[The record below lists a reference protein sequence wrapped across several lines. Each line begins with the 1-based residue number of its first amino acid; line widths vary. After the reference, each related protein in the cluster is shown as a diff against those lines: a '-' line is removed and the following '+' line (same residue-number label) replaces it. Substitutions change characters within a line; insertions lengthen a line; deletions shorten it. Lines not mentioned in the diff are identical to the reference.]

1 MEFWKMNGAGNDF
14 IVVDDRQDAIPD
26 EKWPEIIRT
35 VCERHMS
42 IGADG
47 FMVVKKPTYGGDYK
61 MLFFNSDGSMG
72 EMCGNGARCICR
84 YGYENGLAGEVQK
97 VETTAGLVTGWRVD
111 RRLYRVRLNDPCNM
125 RLDGKAEVDGATYD
139 CAYVELGDPGIP
151 HAVLELPDWDALPE
165 EELSGVAMAFIN
177 ARLDDKPDTSA
188 EAAVDAAAALRD
200 VTGLI
205 EKTMKLSID
214 RSSFNYAR
222 FATHFQYL
230 VERINSGGQMAS
242 ENVSLA
248 PSLREEFPAVADCV
262 EAIAGYFQTR
272 WSSPVN
278 EEEKMYLILHVNR
291 ICQKQGL

>member
-125 RLDGKAEVDGATYD
+125 RLDGKAEVDGSTYD

-151 HAVLELPDWDALPE
+151 HAAVPMKDLKNFDTQTLFRLGRKLRFYKDFPKGANVNFYEIIGPDHVYERTYERGVEDFTYACGTGTGSVVTVLTLLGKV
-165 EELSGVAMAFIN
+165 SGKNV
-177 ARLDDKPDTSA
+177 R
-188 EAAVDAAAALRD
+188 VDM
-200 VTGLI
+200 TGGTLY
-205 EKTMKLSID
+205 ID
-214 RSSFNYAR
+214 
-222 FATHFQYL
+222 
-230 VERINSGGQMAS
+230 VERDGSGHVTDLFLTGPTNIVCKGEITDEA
-242 ENVSLA
+242 LD
-248 PSLREEFPAVADCV
+248 PSLL
-262 EAIAGYFQTR
+262 
-272 WSSPVN
+272 S
-278 EEEKMYLILHVNR
+278 M
-291 ICQKQGL
+291 